1 MSKWLQRTLS
11 EADLQIIDGDR
22 GKNYPSKNDFS
33 EDGFCLFLN
42 AGNVTLRGF
51 DFSNTMFIDAE
62 RDKLL
67 RKGKLQRGDVIL
79 TTRGTVGNVAYY
91 GNDVDFEHIRI
102 NSGMVIIRTVANQLD
117 PRFVYF
123 FLRSRLFANQVKALT
138 TGSAQPQLP
147 IRDMVRISL
156 PNPPICEQVKI
167 ASVLGVLDDK
177 IENNRRM
184 NETLEEMARAIFKS
198 WFVDFD
204 PIHAKAAGN
213 TPSHMNAE
221 TVALFPSSF
230 GDDGLPIKWEQ
241 RKISK
246 FANAVLGGTPSRNNP
261 SYWGGDIPWI
271 NSGAVNKFRIL
282 EATEL
287 ITKDG
292 FKNSST
298 KLLPINT
305 TVIAITGAT
314 LGQVSYLEIEVCANQ
329 SVVGVISN
337 RDYAS
342 EWVYLSLI
350 SNIDRLT
357 NLQTGG
363 AQQHINK
370 NDVLNFK
377 VVYPT
382 EEIISSF
389 SAIVR
394 PLFQRIANALRENQI
409 LSELRDTLI
418 PKLMTGEI
426 RVKDAEHEVEAAK

>member
-1 MSKWLQRTLS
+1 M
-11 EADLQIIDGDR
+11 
-22 GKNYPSKNDFS
+22 
-33 EDGFCLFLN
+33 
-42 AGNVTLRGF
+42 
-51 DFSNTMFIDAE
+51 
-62 RDKLL
+62 
-67 RKGKLQRGDVIL
+67 
-79 TTRGTVGNVAYY
+79 
-91 GNDVDFEHIRI
+91 
-102 NSGMVIIRTVANQLD
+102 
-117 PRFVYF
+117 
-123 FLRSRLFANQVKALT
+123 RLW
-138 TGSAQPQLP
+138 
-147 IRDMVRISL
+147 
-156 PNPPICEQVKI
+156 
-167 ASVLGVLDDK
+167 
-177 IENNRRM
+177 RRW
-184 NETLEEMARAIFKS
+184 RVPFFKS

-230 GDDGLPIKWEQ
+230 SDDGLPIKWEQ

-314 LGQVSYLEIEVCANQ
+314 LGQVSYLEIEACANQ

-337 RDYAS
+337 RDNAS

-394 PLFQRIANALRENQI
+394 PLFQKIANALRENQT
-409 LSELRDTLI
+409 LSELRDTLM
-418 PKLMTGEI
+418 PKLMSDEI
-426 RVKDAEHEVEAAK
+426 RVKDAEREVEASI